1 MTHPDVVI
9 IGAGP
14 AGLMAAE
21 TLALR
26 GREVLVVEAK
36 PSPARKFLMAGKSGL
51 NITRDEPIAP
61 FCENI
66 SADWA
71 APILREFGPN
81 EVMDWAQKLGVTLFT
96 GSTGRVFPTE
106 MKASPLLRAWLK
118 RLARHGVE
126 VRTRW
131 RWDGF
136 AGDALRFQTPDGE
149 QILTPKTTILALGGA
164 SWPRLGSDAAW
175 VPWLTEKG
183 VEIAPFQPAN
193 MGFAMEWSDHI
204 APFFGQPVKN
214 VALKAGC
221 THSRGEFV
229 LSARGIEGGG
239 VYSLAATVRD
249 GGLLTLDLFPDL
261 DAAALT
267 NKLAAPRGK
276 ATVTNWLRKTLNLD
290 PVKLALIMEWARP
303 LPADPRNLAERLKA
317 LPIPH
322 KGPRPI
328 AEAIS
333 SAGGITF
340 KSVTDDL
347 ELRALPNTYVCGE
360 MLDWEAPTGGYLLT
374 TCFALGRHVGLR
386 AR

>member
-1 MTHPDVVI
+1 MKQPDVLI

-26 GREVLVVEAK
+26 GREVLVLEAK

-51 NITRDEPIAP
+51 NITRDEPAEA
-61 FCENI
+61 FCKHI
-66 SADWA
+66 SADWV
-71 APILREFGPN
+71 APILHDFGPDAM
-81 EVMDWAQKLGVTLFT
+81 MDWAQKLGITLFT

-106 MKASPLLRAWLK
+106 MKASPMLRAWLK
-118 RLARHGVE
+118 RLTRYGVE

-149 QILTPKTTILALGGA
+149 QLLTPKTTVLALGGG

-175 VPWLTEKG
+175 VPWLSEKG
-183 VEIAPFQPAN
+183 VKIAPFQPAN
-193 MGFAMEWSDHI
+193 MGFNIAWSDHM
-204 APFFGQPVKN
+204 APFLGMPVKN
-214 VALKAGC
+214 VGLRAGYKV
-221 THSRGEFV
+221 SRGEFV
-229 LSARGIEGGG
+229 LSQRGIEGGG
-239 VYSLAATVRD
+239 VYTLAAKVRD
-249 GGLLTLDLFPDL
+249 GAILTLDLFPDL
-261 DAAALT
+261 DAVDLAT
-267 NKLAAPRGK
+267 KLRAPRGK
-276 ATVTNWLRKTLNLD
+276 ATITNWLRKTLNLD
-290 PVKLALIMEWARP
+290 PVKLGLIMEWARP
-303 LPADPRNLAERLKA
+303 LPADPRNLAERLKS

-322 KGPRPI
+322 KGPR
-328 AEAIS
+328 ALEEAIS

-340 KSVTDDL
+340 ESLTEDM
-347 ELRALPNTYVCGE
+347 ELRDLPNTYACGE
-360 MLDWEAPTGGYLLT
+360 MIDWEAPTGGYLIT

>member
-1 MTHPDVVI
+1 MKQPDVLI

-51 NITRDEPIAP
+51 NITRDEPIDP

-66 SADWA
+66 SAGWA

-175 VPWLTEKG
+175 VPWLAEKG

-221 THSRGEFV
+221 AFSRGEFV

-239 VYSLAATVRD
+239 IYTLAAKIRD
-249 GGLLTLDLFPDL
+249 GGILTLDLFPDL
-261 DAAALT
+261 DPVDLT
-267 NKLAAPRGK
+267 NKLRHPRGK
-276 ATVTNWLRKTLNLD
+276 ATVTNWLRKALNLD

-303 LPADPRNLAERLKA
+303 LPADPRNLAERLKS

-328 AEAIS
+328 EEAIS
-333 SAGGITF
+333 SAGGITRD
-340 KSVTDDL
+340 SLTDDL
-347 ELRALPNTYVCGE
+347 ELRALPDTYVCGE